1 MTLKEERDLITRLR
15 EALACPLPGPEAQ
28 LRLASRPQGHPPPVI
43 AHPPQPAA
51 VLILLYPHQRM
62 WHLPFTRRTETVA
75 THRGQISWPGGA
87 QEGEE
92 SLIET
97 ALREAK
103 EELGVDPAA
112 VEVLGQLTPLLTVS
126 SGYLITPVVG
136 WTPAR
141 PAFRLRPQ
149 EVAELVEVPLA
160 LLRKPGVLRE
170 ETWTLHGHETLVPC
184 FRLGPK
190 VAIWGATAMILS
202 EFLAVVEGLE
212 DTHGPDAPGPNLSC
226 TSSSFGV

>member
-1 MTLKEERDLITRLR
+1 MKREWEHFITRLR
-15 EALACPLPGPEAQ
+15 EALTRPLPGPEAQ
-28 LRLASRPQGHPPPVI
+28 LRLASRLRRHPTPLTG
-43 AHPPQPAA
+43 HPPQPAA
-51 VLILLYPHQRM
+51 VLILLYPHREM

-92 SLIET
+92 SLVET
-97 ALREAK
+97 ALREAE

-136 WTPAR
+136 WTPSR
-141 PAFRLRPQ
+141 PAFRPHPR

-160 LLRKPGVLRE
+160 LLRRPGVLRE

-184 FRLGPK
+184 YRLGPK

-212 DTHGPDAPGPNLSC
+212 DPPGPDAP
-226 TSSSFGV
+226 